1 MAPKKK
7 ATTSGTTA
15 RTKAVKAAS
24 PLRTS
29 PRKTRPSRKKT
40 EAEETTDVSPPS
52 KVTKP
57 KVSPAKTKTTI
68 KSKAAKT
75 TKASPAGK
83 KIQGADGLLQSKEA
97 KAEPQKPVRGTKK
110 SCTIRTEKTSPVR
123 KKSIG
128 EAAYRPEVDENED
141 DQDEI
146 KGTQKTT
153 KTATTGS
160 DVYTS
165 PPKKRGR
172 PRKNGEAGAGEEV
185 SSPPRKTTIRRADQ
199 GGDAAEASPPKKR
212 GRPRKELSNEAA
224 SAETTETQPKRR
236 GRPPKNAST
245 TIPSAKKKDAGGE
258 KTSASRLK
266 GRVPSKTTD
275 QLPTS
280 RSPPK
285 STKAAT
291 TSKPPSRTTR
301 SVSPAKGKQPS
312 TTDHNPPLNRAAI
325 TAAYKYLGLPPR
337 KAWSLPDTAIA
348 TAYRDRLVEDD
359 GMPKED
365 LREALK
371 AIAYAR
377 GSATLAH
384 IVREVND
391 SELVQ
396 RSLAR
401 SPSRAGSVSPAKKNA
416 ALSRERVGSGGEG
429 VGMGRKRESS
439 VALGEEWTDSPAKK
453 VRKGSAGGGL
463 PQSRGGVSGGR
474 NFSVGGVKQSI
485 ESAGGRSG
493 SSSPGRKRTS
503 KSMSPIRRVR
513 GSEQSAEKSRS
524 VSPTRR
530 AAVPRTGSASARASP
545 ARGRSKSPGTEA
557 PKTSSRARSKSAG
570 AGKGYGELNESS
582 IPPLASSARSPS
594 RTSRRSSSPRRQK
607 PNAEL
612 TLQSQT
618 HSPQAPV
625 NASQSTNATR
635 RSPSK
640 SPMRKI
646 SANPPPAP
654 PPNSRTASGTTPW
667 SEKVQVIPKG
677 QPSGKDRGPVHSSTN
692 PQFIPNDPKQRPN
705 PFFETMPAA
714 EVWHQRMPSFFP
726 FGETPYLERVKSQ
739 QIEED
744 LAHDHSKKT
753 SDEASSS
760 SPEKSA
766 GAGGGGILE
775 QAGQALARIR
785 EVFSPKRTEHQSEVL
800 EEEEKPIPIPYDPV
814 FALPKVTEDAVEAF
828 MKGERREG
836 GRKSAGTTTAA
847 AAGQKRRG
855 SSAGGSRKRRKSSG
869 YY

>member
-15 RTKAVKAAS
+15 RTKAVNAAS

-40 EAEETTDVSPPS
+40 EAEEITDTSSPS
-52 KVTKP
+52 KAT
-57 KVSPAKTKTTI
+57 
-68 KSKAAKT
+68 KSKLSTAKT
-75 TKASPAGK
+75 TTKSNAAKNAKASTAK
-83 KIQGADGLLQSKEA
+83 KKTQGDDALLQSNEA
-97 KAEPQKPVRGTKK
+97 RAEPQKPVRSTKK

-146 KGTQKTT
+146 KGTQKT
-153 KTATTGS
+153 KRKVMKDS
-160 DVYTS
+160 DVVAS

-172 PRKNGEAGAGEEV
+172 PRKNAETGTVEEA
-185 SSPPRKTTIRRADQ
+185 SSPPKLKTRRLAVE
-199 GGDAAEASPPKKR
+199 AAAVAKASPPKKR
-212 GRPRKELSNEAA
+212 GRPRKEPSNDAA
-224 SAETTETQPKRR
+224 SAETTQTLPKRR
-236 GRPPKNAST
+236 GRPPKDASA

-258 KTSASRLK
+258 KPSAPGLK

-275 QLPTS
+275 QRPTS

-301 SVSPAKGKQPS
+301 SVFPAKGKHPS

-337 KAWSLPDTAIA
+337 KVWSLPDTAIA

-359 GMPKED
+359 GMPKDD

-377 GSATLAH
+377 GSATLVH
-384 IVREVND
+384 IVREVSD
-391 SELVQ
+391 TELVQ
-396 RSLAR
+396 RLLAR
-401 SPSRAGSVSPAKKNA
+401 SPSRARSVSPTKKNA
-416 ALSRERVGSGGEG
+416 ALNRERAGSGGEG
-429 VGMGRKRESS
+429 VGVGRKRESL

-503 KSMSPIRRVR
+503 KSMSPTRRVR
-513 GSEQSAEKSRS
+513 GSEQPAEKSRS
-524 VSPTRR
+524 VSPARR

-557 PKTSSRARSKSAG
+557 SKASIRARPKSAG

-594 RTSRRSSSPRRQK
+594 RTSRRSPSPRRQK

-612 TLQSQT
+612 APQPKPR
-618 HSPQAPV
+618 SPQAPI
-625 NASQSTNATR
+625 NASQSTTGPR
-635 RSPSK
+635 RSASK
-640 SPMRKI
+640 SPGRKI

-654 PPNSRTASGTTPW
+654 PPNSRTVSGTIPS

-692 PQFIPNDPKQRPN
+692 PQFIPNDPKQRSN
-705 PFFETMPAA
+705 PFFETMPGA

-744 LAHDHSKKT
+744 LAYDHSKKT
-753 SDEASSS
+753 PDEASSS

-785 EVFSPKRTEHQSEVL
+785 EVFSPKRTEHESEVL

-828 MKGERREG
+828 MMGERREG
-836 GRKSAGTTTAA
+836 GRESAGTTT
-847 AAGQKRRG
+847 AGQKRRG
-855 SSAGGSRKRRKSSG
+855 SSASGSRKRRKSLGS
-869 YY
+869 

>member
-1 MAPKKK
+1 M
-7 ATTSGTTA
+7 
-15 RTKAVKAAS
+15 
-24 PLRTS
+24 
-29 PRKTRPSRKKT
+29 
-40 EAEETTDVSPPS
+40 
-52 KVTKP
+52 
-57 KVSPAKTKTTI
+57 
-68 KSKAAKT
+68 
-75 TKASPAGK
+75 
-83 KIQGADGLLQSKEA
+83 
-97 KAEPQKPVRGTKK
+97 
-110 SCTIRTEKTSPVR
+110 SPVR

-128 EAAYRPEVDENED
+128 EAAYKPEAEENED

-146 KGTQKTT
+146 KGTQKTK

-160 DVYTS
+160 DVHTS

-172 PRKNGEAGAGEEV
+172 PRKNAEPGAVEEV
-185 SSPPRKTTIRRADQ
+185 SSSPKKKTRRLADE
-199 GGDAAEASPPKKR
+199 AAGVAKASPPKKR
-212 GRPRKELSNEAA
+212 GRPKKEPPNEAA
-224 SAETTETQPKRR
+224 SAETTETLPKRR
-236 GRPPKNAST
+236 GRPPKNASA
-245 TIPSAKKKDAGGE
+245 TILPATKKEASGA
-258 KTSASRLK
+258 KTSAPVLK
-266 GRVPSKTTD
+266 GRVPSKTTN
-275 QLPTS
+275 QRPTP
-280 RSPPK
+280 RSSPK
-285 STKAAT
+285 STKATT
-291 TSKPPSRTTR
+291 TSQIFSRTTR
-301 SVSPAKGKQPS
+301 SVSPAKGQRPS

-337 KAWSLPDTAIA
+337 KAWSLSDTAIA
-348 TAYRDRLVEDD
+348 TAYHDRLIEDD
-359 GMPKED
+359 GVPKED

-377 GSATLAH
+377 GSATLVH

-391 SELVQ
+391 TECVQ
-396 RSLAR
+396 RLLAR
-401 SPSRAGSVSPAKKNA
+401 SPSRARSESPAKKTA
-416 ALSRERVGSGGEG
+416 ALSRERAGSGGEG

-503 KSMSPIRRVR
+503 KSMSPTRRLR
-513 GSEQSAEKSRS
+513 GSEQPAEKSRS
-524 VSPTRR
+524 LSPARR
-530 AAVPRTGSASARASP
+530 VAVPRTGSASARASP

-557 PKTSSRARSKSAG
+557 SKASIRARSKSAG
-570 AGKGYGELNESS
+570 AGKGYGQLNESS

-612 TLQSQT
+612 ALQSKPR
-618 HSPQAPV
+618 SPQAPI
-625 NASQSTNATR
+625 NASQSTTGPR
-635 RSPSK
+635 RSASK
-640 SPMRKI
+640 SPARKI

-654 PPNSRTASGTTPW
+654 SPNSRTVSGTTPS

-705 PFFETMPAA
+705 PFFETMPGA
-714 EVWHQRMPSFFP
+714 EVWHQRMPPFFP

-744 LAHDHSKKT
+744 LAYDHSKKT
-753 SDEASSS
+753 SDEASS

-800 EEEEKPIPIPYDPV
+800 EEEEEKPIPIPYDPV
-814 FALPKVTEDAVEAF
+814 FALPKVTEEAVEAF
-828 MKGERREG
+828 MKGGRREG
-836 GRKSAGTTTAA
+836 GSRSAGTTAA

-855 SSAGGSRKRRKSSG
+855 SSAGGSRKRRKSWG

>member
-7 ATTSGTTA
+7 TATSGTTA
-15 RTKAVKAAS
+15 RTKMVKAAS

-40 EAEETTDVSPPS
+40 EAEETTDLSPPS

-57 KVSPAKTKTTI
+57 KVSPAKTKTTT

-75 TKASPAGK
+75 AKASPTGR
-83 KIQGADGLLQSKEA
+83 KIQGDDGLLQSNEV

-110 SCTIRTEKTSPVR
+110 PCTTRTQKTSPVR

-128 EAAYRPEVDENED
+128 EAAYKPEAEENED
-141 DQDEI
+141 DQDEVT
-146 KGTQKTT
+146 GTQKTKR
-153 KTATTGS
+153 KTMKNP
-160 DVYTS
+160 DVVAS

-172 PRKNGEAGAGEEV
+172 PRKNAEAGTVEEV
-185 SSPPRKTTIRRADQ
+185 SSPPKKKTRRLADQRADV
-199 GGDAAEASPPKKR
+199 AEASPPKKR
-212 GRPRKELSNEAA
+212 GRPRKEPSKEAA
-224 SAETTETQPKRR
+224 SAETTETLPKRR
-236 GRPPKNAST
+236 GRPPKNASAT
-245 TIPSAKKKDAGGE
+245 MPSAKKKDAGGE

-266 GRVPSKTTD
+266 GRVPPKTTN
-275 QLPTS
+275 QRPTPQ
-280 RSPPK
+280 SPPK
-285 STKAAT
+285 STKAAQ
-291 TSKPPSRTTR
+291 TSNPPSRTTR
-301 SVSPAKGKQPS
+301 SVSPTKARRPS

-337 KAWSLPDTAIA
+337 KVWSLSDTAIA
-348 TAYRDRLVEDD
+348 TAYRDRLIEDD
-359 GMPKED
+359 GVPKED

-377 GSATLAH
+377 GSVTLTQFL
-384 IVREVND
+384 RDVND
-391 SELVQ
+391 AELVQ
-396 RSLAR
+396 MSVAR
-401 SPSRAGSVSPAKKNA
+401 SPSRARSVSPAKKSGV
-416 ALSRERVGSGGEG
+416 LSRERAGSGGEG

-439 VALGEEWTDSPAKK
+439 VALGEEWTDSPAKR

-463 PQSRGGVSGGR
+463 PQSRGIPGGR

-493 SSSPGRKRTS
+493 SPSPARKRTS
-503 KSMSPIRRVR
+503 KSMSSTRRLR

-524 VSPTRR
+524 VSPGRR
-530 AAVPRTGSASARASP
+530 GAVPRTGSTSARASP

-557 PKTSSRARSKSAG
+557 PKASSRARSKSAG
-570 AGKGYGELNESS
+570 AGKVYGELNESS

-594 RTSRRSSSPRRQK
+594 HTSRRSPSPRRQNI
-607 PNAEL
+607 NAEL
-612 TLQSQT
+612 APQSKAR
-618 HSPQAPV
+618 SPQTTV
-625 NASQSTNATR
+625 NANQSTKATR
-635 RSPSK
+635 RSPFK

-646 SANPPPAP
+646 SANPQTAP
-654 PPNSRTASGTTPW
+654 PPNSRTASGTTSL
-667 SEKVQVIPKG
+667 SEKIQIIPKG

-692 PQFIPNDPKQRPN
+692 PQFIPNDPKGRPN

-714 EVWHQRMPSFFP
+714 EVWHQRMPAFFP

-744 LAHDHSKKT
+744 LAYDHSKKN
-753 SDEASSS
+753 SDETS

-766 GAGGGGILE
+766 GGGILE

-785 EVFSPKRTEHQSEVL
+785 EVFSPKRTEHQSEAL
-800 EEEEKPIPIPYDPV
+800 EEKPIPIPYDPV
-814 FALPKVTEDAVEAF
+814 FALPRVTDEALEAF
-828 MKGERREG
+828 MKGGRREG
-836 GRKSAGTTTAA
+836 WKISAGT
-847 AAGQKRRG
+847 AAGQKRRVSAG

-869 YY
+869 Y